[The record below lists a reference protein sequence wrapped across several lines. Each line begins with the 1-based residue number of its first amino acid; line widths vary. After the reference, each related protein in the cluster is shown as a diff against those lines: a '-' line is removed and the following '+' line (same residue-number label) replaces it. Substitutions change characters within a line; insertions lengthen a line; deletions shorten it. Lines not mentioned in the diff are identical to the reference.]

1 VTSAPA
7 RSAEAGHASVL
18 VRDHG
23 VADYARI
30 WTAMRDFTERRDALT
45 RDEIWLVVHPP
56 VYTLGINGRDEA
68 FDNPAGIPLIRS
80 DRGGQITYHGPGQI
94 IAYVLMDLRR
104 RGWGVKRLVTAL
116 EQAVI
121 DLLAARGIA
130 AARRAGAPGVYVQ
143 ERKIAQL
150 GLRVRRGASYH
161 GLSFNVDMDHEP
173 FRRIKPC
180 GYAGLETTD
189 LARLVG
195 GEAAGMATVKP
206 ELLARLFDNLGYH
219 GDVTSDPMA
228 GSSHHVEHR
237 ARDL

>member
-7 RSAEAGHASVL
+7 RSTEAGHEHVV
-18 VRDHG
+18 VRDLG
-23 VADYARI
+23 VADYVRT
-30 WTAMRDFTERRDALT
+30 WSAMRAFTEQRDALT
-45 RDEIWLVVHPP
+45 VDEIWLVEHPP

-68 FDNPAGIPLIRS
+68 FDNPAAIPLIRS
-80 DRGGQITYHGPGQI
+80 DRGGQITYHGPGQLV
-94 IAYVLMDLRR
+94 AYVLMDLRR

-116 EQAVI
+116 EQSVI
-121 DLLAARGIA
+121 DVLAARGIVA
-130 AARRAGAPGVYVQ
+130 SRRPGAPGVYVQ

-161 GLSFNVDMDHEP
+161 GLSFNVDMDHQP

-195 GEAAGMATVKP
+195 GERLQWAAVKS
-206 ELLARLFDNLGYH
+206 ELLARMLANLGYNA
-219 GDVTSDPMA
+219 GDD
-228 GSSHHVEHR
+228 R
-237 ARDL
+237 